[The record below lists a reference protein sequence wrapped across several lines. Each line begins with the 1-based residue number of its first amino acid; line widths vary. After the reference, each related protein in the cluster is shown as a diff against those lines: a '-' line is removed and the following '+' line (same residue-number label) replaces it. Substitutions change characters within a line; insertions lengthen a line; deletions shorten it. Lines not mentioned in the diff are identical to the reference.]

1 MCVHTMWDPSY
12 GVNIPHAYVSMDQ
25 RNLKIALFSISTVDS
40 STGNGN
46 DYGDYCVNNGGG
58 RGPMVDHDIECGA
71 TADLRCTG
79 GCLR

>member
-1 MCVHTMWDPSY
+1 MSMCVNWDPSN
-12 GVNIPHAYVSMDQ
+12 GVKISLAWFKGSK
-25 RNLKIALFSISTVDS
+25 NLKIALFSISTVDS

-58 RGPMVDHDIECGA
+58 RGPMRDNDIHCGG
-71 TADLRCTG
+71 TADLKCTG